1 MPFPFRQR
9 YIGKE
14 QTMPEIDLQIPTIR
28 HKAEAESFKNE
39 FFEAQEQVINGSAL
53 LDQMDYEPC

>member
-1 MPFPFRQR
+1 
-9 YIGKE
+9 
-14 QTMPEIDLQIPTIR
+14 MPEIDLQIPTIR